1 MHTFLHTQF
10 ELNTRHSIP
19 QSSKI
24 LIAISSGQDSLCLLK
39 LACDC
44 LLEQSYNIQSIYI
57 DHQWK
62 QDSLSHIKHIINLTQ
77 ANNIPLTIYQIKT
90 LSLSENIARENRY
103 KTLIQHALK
112 ENCRAIFTGH
122 NNDDRLETFVQ
133 NIIRGTSLNG
143 LNNLTLK
150 KQLNEKISLIR
161 PLINVSRSE
170 ITWFCRLFYLPIWSD
185 ITNYNFYIKRNRV
198 RYELFPYLKNYFNPK
213 ITKNLTNFLHFCT
226 KDNEYIHENTLKLY
240 LQSIDHYILSLNLKK
255 ICRQHSVL
263 QKRVLRLF
271 FYYHFQKQINTN
283 FLKKILR
290 LPNQQNDKTI
300 YFENLSIYFFKNFI
314 YIKK

>member
-1 MHTFLHTQF
+1 MHTFLHTKF
-10 ELNTRHSIP
+10 DLNTRNSIT

-39 LACDC
+39 LAYDC
-44 LLEQSYNIQSIYI
+44 LLKQSFNIQSIYI

-62 QDSLSHIKHIINLTQ
+62 QDSLSHIKHMINLTQ

-112 ENCRAIFTGH
+112 ENCRTIFTGH

-150 KQLNEKISLIR
+150 KQLNKKISIIR

-185 ITNYNFYIKRNRV
+185 ITNYNFYIKRNRL
-198 RYELFPYLKNYFNPK
+198 RYEFFPYLKNYFNPK

-255 ICRQHSVL
+255 ICKQHSVL

-283 FLKKILR
+283 FLKKILQ
-290 LPNQQNDKTI
+290 LPNKQNDKTI
-300 YFENLSIYFFKNFI
+300 YFENLSVYFFKNFI